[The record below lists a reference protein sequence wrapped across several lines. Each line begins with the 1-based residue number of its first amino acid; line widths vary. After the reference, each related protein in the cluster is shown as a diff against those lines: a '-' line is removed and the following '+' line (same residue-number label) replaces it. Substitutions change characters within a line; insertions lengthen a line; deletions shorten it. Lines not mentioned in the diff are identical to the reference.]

1 MTGEAPIRV
10 IVVDDHEMFAESIGR
25 VLALEDDIEVAGLA
39 ASSRQ
44 GIELAEA
51 LAPDVAIVDHRLPDA
66 GGAQTIRRILA
77 VSPSTKVLILSGY
90 KDHQIV
96 SSSIRAGCSGF
107 LSKDKAVRELAVAV
121 RAVRDGEAY
130 LPSEALGRLV
140 ARGSTPDGA
149 GPGDELT
156 RRERHVLQLMAGGLS
171 NRAIATQ
178 LSLSLN
184 TVRNHV
190 QRILTKMEA
199 HSKLEAVMIA
209 FREDL
214 VERPE

>member
-1 MTGEAPIRV
+1 MTGDAPIRV

-25 VLALEDDIEVAGLA
+25 VLALEDDIEVQGLA
-39 ASSRQ
+39 NSSKE
-44 GIELAEA
+44 GIELAGTV
-51 LAPDVAIVDHRLPDA
+51 APDVAIVDHRLPDA
-66 GGAQTIRRILA
+66 GGTQTIRRILA
-77 VSPSTKVLILSGY
+77 ASPSTKVLILSGY
-90 KDHQIV
+90 KDHQVV
-96 SSSIRAGCSGF
+96 SASIRAGCSGF

-121 RAVRDGEAY
+121 RAINGGEAY

-140 ARGSTPDGA
+140 ARGSSVDG
-149 GPGDELT
+149 GRGDDLT
-156 RRERHVLQLMAGGLS
+156 RRERHVLQLMADGLS
-171 NRAIATQ
+171 NRAIAGR

-190 QRILTKMEA
+190 QRILTKMGA

-214 VERPE
+214 VERPD